1 MNTLKIIYMG
11 TPEFAVAP
19 LDLLIQNGHNICA
32 VVTAPDR
39 PAGRGRKVQESAV
52 KKYALEHDIKILQ
65 PTNLKSETFIREL
78 NELDADLQIVVAF
91 RMLPKVVWQH
101 PRYGTFNLHAS
112 LLPDYRGAAPI
123 NWAVMNGEEKTGVT
137 TFFIDEEIDTGEI
150 ILQQET
156 PIGPHES
163 AGELHD
169 RLMDLGASLV
179 LETVE
184 EIEKGSVKTI
194 TQKAATKL
202 KEAPKLNKENTRIR
216 WTAPL
221 YDIYNHIRGLSPY
234 PAAWSQLTNGE
245 EVLNVKIYKAVAEEA
260 QHNLDTGT
268 VITDKKELKIAVKQG
283 YISVQEIQMPGKK
296 RLRIQEVLNGYKF
309 YKNARM
315 S

>member
-19 LDLLIQNGHNICA
+19 LDLLIKNGHNICA

-52 KKYALEHDIKILQ
+52 KKYALEQDIRILQ

-194 TQKAATKL
+194 TQKAATEL
-202 KEAPKLNKENTRIR
+202 KEAPKLNKENTRIQ
-216 WTAPL
+216 WTAPI

-234 PAAWSQLTNGE
+234 PAAWSQLTNGD
-245 EVLNVKIYKAVAEEA
+245 EVLNVKIYEAVAEEA

-268 VITDKKELKIAVKQG
+268 VITDKKELKIAVKGG

-309 YKNARM
+309 YKNAKM

>member
-11 TPEFAVAP
+11 TPDFAVAP
-19 LDLLIQNGHNICA
+19 LELLLKNGHTISA

-39 PAGRGRKVQESAV
+39 RAGRGRKVQESAV
-52 KKYALEHDIKILQ
+52 KIFAKEHGLKILQ
-65 PTNLKSETFIREL
+65 PTNLKSEDFINEL
-78 NELDADLQIVVAF
+78 NKVDADLQIVVAF

-123 NWAVMNGEEKTGVT
+123 NWAVINGEDKTGVT

-156 PIGPHES
+156 PIGPEES

-169 RLMDLGASLV
+169 RLMELGASLV

-184 EIEKGSVKTI
+184 EIEKGSVTTT
-194 TQKAATKL
+194 TQKAATEI
-202 KEAPKLNKENTRIR
+202 KEAPKLNKENTRIS
-216 WTAPL
+216 WTAPME
-221 YDIYNHIRGLSPY
+221 DIYNLIRGLSPY
-234 PAAWSQLTNGE
+234 PAAWTQLTNGD
-245 EVLNVKIYKAVAEEA
+245 EVLNVKIYKAATEEDT
-260 QHNLDTGT
+260 HGLDTGT
-268 VITDKKELKIAVKQG
+268 VITDKKELKVAVTGG
-283 YISVQEIQMPGKK
+283 YISVLELQMPGKK
-296 RLRIQEVLNGYKF
+296 RLPVQEVLNGYKF
-309 YKNARM
+309 EEKAKM